1 MVTTDHHKKKKNQKT
16 EKPKNQKTEKLRKEK
31 LDIILMTIPCLVL
44 WILAMKNDWFACGW
58 IYIGF
63 VSFLFLFFVS
73 GILSSERVFFFQ

>member
-44 WILAMKNDWFACGW
+44 
-58 IYIGF
+58 
-63 VSFLFLFFVS
+63 
-73 GILSSERVFFFQ
+73 